1 MFPADK
7 YIRSLDSYEKS
18 VITWTSN
25 CIQFHALNDKIEI
38 RKTCGNIIL
47 SSLCSMNMSLQNGF
61 LWEWFDLGIDHCSW
75 PYCIYFDYNH
85 KGYHASAVFRT
96 RCLLESFH
104 RLLSLPSLD
113 RVSLSF
119 YSSVLWFSDVCRRR
133 EGWRGIFVNRKSV
146 LEPVISISN
155 SLCQPASFIGPAR
168 ECHRFPFFLS
178 FFF

>member
-1 MFPADK
+1 MTLCEKTCIWNMTMFPADK
-7 YIRSLDSYEKS
+7 YKRSPDSYEKS
-18 VITWTSN
+18 IITWTSN
-25 CIQFHALNDKIEI
+25 CIQFHALNYKIVI

-85 KGYHASAVFRT
+85 TGYHTSAVFRT

-104 RLLSLPSLD
+104 WLLSLPSLD
-113 RVSLSF
+113 RVLLSF

-133 EGWRGIFVNRKSV
+133 GGGGAFS
-146 LEPVISISN
+146 
-155 SLCQPASFIGPAR
+155 
-168 ECHRFPFFLS
+168 
-178 FFF
+178 